1 MISKIMILIIL
12 TVLLSSS
19 LQLRVKKIKQEEEP
33 QSHHEIVQDNCVI
46 LSVLIKASKSPYEYF
61 SM

>member
-12 TVLLSSS
+12 TLLLSSS

-33 QSHHEIVQDNCVI
+33 QSHHEIIQDSCVI
-46 LSVLIKASKSPYEYF
+46 LSFIIKASESPYDYF